1 MPQNRFPRAAM
12 SANVASPP
20 MIYRVFPPPPR
31 LARHVEC
38 IWYLR
43 KRADASAPPDRI
55 LPDGCMELI
64 FNLRT
69 PFAQADAAGRFL
81 RQPPAMLV
89 GQISRFVLLQPAADI
104 EVLAVRFKPAGA
116 HAFFPLDLDEFTDRY
131 VALEQF
137 DRGWCELAQ
146 RIGDAPTLAARVRI
160 IEAGLLRHFDADP
173 HRSARMATAIDW
185 LQTAEAPPAIDAVAQ
200 AIGVSARQLERMFRR
215 EVGLTPKHF
224 ARLARFR
231 RMLGVLDRAD
241 PQWADLAAR
250 AGYSDQPHLV
260 REFREFA
267 GLAPRACLAEQTDF
281 AAALL
286 S

>member
-1 MPQNRFPRAAM
+1 
-12 SANVASPP
+12 
-20 MIYRVFPPPPR
+20 MIYRAFPPPPR

-43 KRADASAPPDRI
+43 KRADATEPPDRI
-55 LPDGCMELI
+55 LPDGCMELV

-69 PFAQADAAGRFL
+69 PFSQADASGRFV
-81 RQPPAMLV
+81 RQPPALLV
-89 GQISRFVLLQPAADI
+89 GQLTRFVLLQPAAEI
-104 EVLAVRFKPAGA
+104 EVIAARFKPAGA
-116 HAFFPLDLDEFTDRY
+116 HAFFRFELDELTDRY
-131 VALEQF
+131 VALDRL
-137 DRGWCELAQ
+137 DRGWCELAE
-146 RIGDAPTLAARVRI
+146 RLGNAPTLAARVQAL
-160 IEAGLLRHFDADP
+160 EAGLLQRFDVDP
-173 HRSARMATAIDW
+173 IRSARTTTAIEW
-185 LQTAEAPPAIDAVAQ
+185 MQAAEAPPRIEAVAQ
-200 AIGVSARQLERMFRR
+200 ALGVSARQLERMFRR
-215 EVGLTPKHF
+215 EIGLAPKHF
-224 ARLARFR
+224 ARLTRFR